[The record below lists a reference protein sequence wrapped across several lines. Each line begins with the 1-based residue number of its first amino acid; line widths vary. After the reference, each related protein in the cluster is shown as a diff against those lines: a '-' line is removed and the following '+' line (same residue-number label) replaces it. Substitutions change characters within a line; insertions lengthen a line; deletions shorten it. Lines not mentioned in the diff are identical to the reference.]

1 MKTTGLVTVTGDLI
15 ETVPIMKDIN
25 LRLEIPIIVGYVISS
40 NYTEGNEGKNI
51 MKFIVFKRNSAF
63 KNIQWGDHW
72 GPQHVYEQE
81 AGIPLGPTSPC
92 GLMEG
97 CDRVIPSL

>member
-1 MKTTGLVTVTGDLI
+1 MKTAGLVTVTGDLI